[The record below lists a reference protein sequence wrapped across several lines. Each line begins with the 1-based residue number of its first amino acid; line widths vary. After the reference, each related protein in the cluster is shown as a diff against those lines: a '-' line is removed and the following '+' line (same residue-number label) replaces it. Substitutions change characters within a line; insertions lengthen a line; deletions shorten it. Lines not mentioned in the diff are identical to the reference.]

1 MKYNTPILTQCS
13 SGFTMPVTERIVFII
28 FAMSFFQLS
37 SFSLDVRFFTEA
49 IKRKEKKQG
58 VIKKS
63 LMVNIDIRD

>member
-1 MKYNTPILTQCS
+1 
-13 SGFTMPVTERIVFII
+13 MPVTERIVFII